1 MSHSDVSDDDVFTI
15 ETLDL
20 MKAKLSALP
29 FEIVAIICGC
39 DTGVAYTNALAEHMN
54 MRGNPRGENAMMER
68 VRSNKYYQQE
78 ALRSAGAR
86 AVKQRLATSEADVR
100 EFLNQLAP

>member
-39 DTGVAYTNALAEHMN
+39 DTGVAYTNALAEHME
-54 MRGNPRGENAMMER
+54 MRGNPRGENAVMEG

-78 ALRSAGAR
+78 ALRTTGTR
-86 AVKQRLATSEADVR
+86 AVKQCLAQSDADVR
-100 EFLNQLAP
+100 EFLEELAP